1 MYRTILAILEWL
13 PIMSNSTQ
21 SQTFKLIHI
30 DVARNATDDFNLF
43 HDKNKWQQILGNPF
57 GGPIVLGFQ
66 LECLIEDKIQKYRR
80 LRNEELLI
88 KEHNLQY
95 SNYQISFANAVKP
108 NTEVIVDIRDSQFR
122 DSEHCELSNRICVK
136 SEGHLDLIGYKKE
149 TQEALYL
156 ADVESPPLE
165 HLRDK
170 TDRAYIPGTDFF
182 LKRKFMTTSNAK
194 NFLCGSLVEHSDYF
208 DELEEKTNFP
218 ETYTCGLI
226 SCALLERATHEKHDF
241 IRNPMVYTS
250 HKISV
255 DRQHLPKVK
264 SNAVLHIL
272 VRKSEEQDST
282 DIKKKEVQNY
292 HCFGIIG
299 EDAILFRALITLAPL
314 NTVLSCERRKR
325 KHP

>member
-1 MYRTILAILEWL
+1 MPKIWPST
-13 PIMSNSTQ
+13 MSNSPQ
-21 SQTFKLIHI
+21 SQNFKLIHI

-66 LECLIEDKIQKYRR
+66 LECLIENKILKHRR
-80 LRNEELLI
+80 QHSEELI
-88 KEHNLQY
+88 IREHNLQY

-108 NTEVIVDIRDSQFR
+108 DSEVIVDIRDSQFR
-122 DSEHCELSNRICVK
+122 DGEHCELSNRICVK

-156 ADVESPPLE
+156 ADEESPPLKN
-165 HLRDK
+165 LSDR
-170 TDRAYIPGTDFF
+170 TDRTYIPGTDFF

-194 NFLCGSLVEHSDYF
+194 NFLCGSLVEQSDYF
-208 DELEEKTNFP
+208 DELEEKINFP
-218 ETYTCGLI
+218 ETYSCGLI
-226 SCALLERATHEKHDF
+226 SCALLERAMHEKHDF

-255 DRQHLPKVK
+255 NRNHLPKVK
-264 SNAVLHIL
+264 SNAILHLLI
-272 VRKSEEQDST
+272 RKTEEPKNT
-282 DIKKKEVQNY
+282 DNNEKELQNY

-299 EDAILFRALITLAPL
+299 NETILFRALITLAPL
-314 NTVLSCERRKR
+314 NTVLSCGRRKR